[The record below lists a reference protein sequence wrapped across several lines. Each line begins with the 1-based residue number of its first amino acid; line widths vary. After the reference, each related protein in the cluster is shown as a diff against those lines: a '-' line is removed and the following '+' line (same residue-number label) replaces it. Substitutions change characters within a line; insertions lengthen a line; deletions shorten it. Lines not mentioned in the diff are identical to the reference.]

1 MVKQL
6 FKSKKAESWPLVL
19 FLRLKAIFAR
29 VPQGSVL
36 GPLLFWY
43 TLMI

>member
-6 FKSKKAESWPLVL
+6 FKSKKAESWPKVL
-19 FLRLKAIFAR
+19 LFIKLKSIFTE

-36 GPLLFWY
+36 RTILF
-43 TLMI
+43 LV